1 MDVSGEV
8 VDVSSIPVVVVPPI
22 TLDDIL
28 ATTDLLIQKEAAD
41 KATLDAIATMTM
53 DDLKTRLVVWGRLGF
68 PNAYILHTFTLT
80 PPAVCSDGVTRTL
93 EEYISFCSGKTIVE
107 HVASVQ
113 AKIDPAIQVGFV
125 NFGLSI
131 SLVVTK
137 V

>member
-53 DDLKTRLVVWGRLGF
+53 DDLKTRLVIWGRLGF
-68 PNAYILHTFTLT
+68 PNAYILHTFTLA

>member
-8 VDVSSIPVVVVPPI
+8 LDVSSIPVVVVPPI

-137 V
+137 A